1 MENQNIKRRKLRR
14 TEIDDD
20 TLIKLYVKDRL
31 SVYAIA
37 KLLNFE
43 YMTIRNRLIR
53 AGVYESGG
61 HKLKGDIEEIDN
73 TCIYTKDIESIT
85 LYNNGIVFNMCD
97 NTKKGFRVTN
107 NRLYPLVNKKEEA
120 DEQLQKH

>member
-20 TLIKLYVKDRL
+20 ILIKLYVTDRL

-37 KLLNFE
+37 KLLGFE
-43 YMTIRNRLIR
+43 YMTIRNRLMR

-61 HKLKGDIEEIDN
+61 HNLKGDIEEIDN
-73 TCIYTKDIESIT
+73 TSINIEDIKSLT
-85 LYNNGIVFNMCD
+85 FFNNGIVFNMKD

-107 NRLYPLVNKKEEA
+107 NRLYPIVNKKEDTSE
-120 DEQLQKH
+120 

>member
-1 MENQNIKRRKLRR
+1 MENENIKRRKLRK
-14 TEIDDD
+14 TELDDD
-20 TLIKLYVKDRL
+20 IIIKLYVTDRL

-37 KLLNFE
+37 KLLGFE

-53 AGVYESGG
+53 AGVYEQGG
-61 HKLKGDIEEIDN
+61 HKLKGEIKEINN

-85 LYNNGIVFNMCD
+85 LYNNGIVFNMVD

-107 NRLYPLVNKKEEA
+107 NRLYPIIDKGEEA
-120 DEQLQKH
+120 DEQ